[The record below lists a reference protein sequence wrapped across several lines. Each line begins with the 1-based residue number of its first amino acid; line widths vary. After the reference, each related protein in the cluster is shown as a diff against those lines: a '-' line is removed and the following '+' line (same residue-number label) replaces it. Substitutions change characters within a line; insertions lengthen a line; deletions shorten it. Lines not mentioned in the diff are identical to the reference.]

1 MDGDGDLDLVSASP
15 TDDTVAWYE
24 NDGGANPSFT
34 KAVIA
39 TSADEVRNIDLA
51 DMDGDGDMDIVSAS
65 GLDDT
70 IAWYENNGAADP
82 TWTAADIATSADG
95 AHDVY
100 IADMDNDG
108 DLDIVSA
115 SIHDDTIAWYEND
128 GAVNPSWTASDIAT
142 NADYALGVHV
152 ADMDS
157 DGDMDIVSVSQ
168 LDDTIAWYKNNGAP
182 NPTWT
187 AADIATSADGA
198 TSIDI
203 ADIDGDGDLDIISS
217 SELDDTIAWYES
229 DVASNN
235 DTAIMAQVG
244 DDYAS
249 TSGTLTFSAGET
261 SKTFNVIISEDLIP
275 ENNETIQ
282 LTLSNPS
289 NTTISDATGAVVI
302 TDDDGIKW
310 DTNTLTTSAD
320 GAYDVHVADMDS
332 DGDMDI
338 VASSIHDDTIR
349 WFENN
354 GNINPTFTV
363 ATIATNADHVREIT
377 VADMDND
384 GDLDI
389 LSASEND
396 DTIAWYEN
404 NGAADPTFT
413 KAVITTSAD
422 GALDVQ
428 VADIDG
434 DGDLDIVS
442 ASSLDDTIAW
452 YENDGAGKSNMGC
465 CRYSY

>member
-1 MDGDGDLDLVSASP
+1 MMTLSP
-15 TDDTVAWYE
+15 GMKMME
-24 NDGGANPSFT
+24 QQ
-34 KAVIA
+34 IQH
-39 TSADEVRNIDLA
+39 
-51 DMDGDGDMDIVSAS
+51 
-65 GLDDT
+65 
-70 IAWYENNGAADP
+70 
-82 TWTAADIATSADG
+82 WTAT
-95 AHDVY
+95 
-100 IADMDNDG
+100 
-108 DLDIVSA
+108 
-115 SIHDDTIAWYEND
+115 
-128 GAVNPSWTASDIAT
+128 DIAT

-152 ADMDS
+152 ADIDN
-157 DGDMDIVSVSQ
+157 DGDLDIVSVSQ
-168 LDDTIAWYKNNGAP
+168 NDDTIAWYKNNGAA

-187 AADIATSADGA
+187 AAKDITTSADGA
-198 TSIDI
+198 TSVYI

-249 TSGTLTFSAGET
+249 TSGTLTFSPGET

-310 DTNTLTTSAD
+310 DEYTLTTSAD

-354 GNINPTFTV
+354 GNINPTFTA

-413 KAVITTSAD
+413 KAVIATSAD
-422 GALDVQ
+422 NALDVQ
-428 VADIDG
+428 VG
-434 DGDLDIVS
+434 
-442 ASSLDDTIAW
+442 
-452 YENDGAGKSNMGC
+452 
-465 CRYSY
+465 